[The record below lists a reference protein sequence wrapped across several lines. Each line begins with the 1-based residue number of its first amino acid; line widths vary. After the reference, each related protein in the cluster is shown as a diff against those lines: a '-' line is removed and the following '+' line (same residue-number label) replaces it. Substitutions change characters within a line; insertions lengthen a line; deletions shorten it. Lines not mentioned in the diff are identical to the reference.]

1 MKVLP
6 AHTVSALLFALA
18 SHCLAQAGPN
28 PKNATAVVLQ
38 AFETH
43 DIVML
48 GEIHNNKQEY
58 AWLQSLVSNPDFADR
73 VDDIVMELGN
83 SLYQKSVDRYIAGE
97 AVPIE
102 EVQRAWRNT
111 LGLGDPPPIY
121 GDLYKAVRD
130 MNMRRHG
137 KHPMR
142 VLCGDPYIDWDK
154 VKTGDDIGPFLGH
167 RDQWYAQV
175 VKDEV
180 LPKHH
185 RAFLI
190 AGSNHFMRGRRHRH
204 RHNQWDNPGYIE
216 PELRRAGAKT
226 FLILAGTNAVKGY
239 DDLDHRFDSWPA
251 PSIALLNGNWVGELS
266 AMPVITGGTA
276 EIQPPVKL
284 KDAAD
289 ALLYLGP
296 RDSLISVE
304 AVREE
309 VDGTAY
315 GKELHRRMTI
325 SGFDIPFVPD
335 TKESPQFDR
344 PEPADGP
351 PAKFPDPPKTMDLPL
366 PPRPPGQ

>member
-1 MKVLP
+1 MKVHPIQTL
-6 AHTVSALLFALA
+6 SALLFALA
-18 SHCLAQAGPN
+18 SLCPAQADPS
-28 PKNATAVVLQ
+28 PKNASAAVLQ

-58 AWLQSLVSNPDFADR
+58 EWLQSLVANPEFADR
-73 VDDIVMELGN
+73 VDDVVMELGN

-111 LGLGDPPPIY
+111 LGLGPPPPIY
-121 GDLYKAVRD
+121 GDLYKTVRET
-130 MNMRRHG
+130 NMRRHG
-137 KHPMR
+137 KHQMR

-154 VKTGDDIGPFLGH
+154 VKTKDEIGPFLGH

-175 VKDEV
+175 VKDQV
-180 LPKHH
+180 LAKHH

-190 AGSNHFMRGRRHRH
+190 AGSAHFLREQGE
-204 RHNQWDNPGYIE
+204 GYIE

-239 DDLDHRFDSWPA
+239 DDLDRRFDSWPA
-251 PSIALLNGNWVGELS
+251 PSIVLLNGNWVGEL
-266 AMPVITGGTA
+266 AAIPVISGGT
-276 EIQPPVKL
+276 EGIDSRLKL

-309 VDGTAY
+309 VDGTPY
-315 GKELHRRMTI
+315 GKELLRRMRI
-325 SGFDIPFVPD
+325 VGLVLPYIPD
-335 TKESPQFDR
+335 TKESPQFGR
-344 PEPADGP
+344 PQPGDGP
-351 PAKFPDPPKTMDLPL
+351 PPFTPPKTIDAPL
-366 PPRPPGQ
+366 PPRPPSQ

>member
-1 MKVLP
+1 MRVHPLP
-6 AHTVSALLFALA
+6 TLSALLFALA
-18 SHCLAQAGPN
+18 SLCPAQADPS
-28 PKNATAVVLQ
+28 PKNAAAVVLE

-48 GEIHNNKQEY
+48 GEIHWNKQEY
-58 AWLQSLVSNPDFADR
+58 AWLRSLVANPEFADR
-73 VDDIVMELGN
+73 VDDVVMEFGN

-97 AVPIE
+97 PVSIE
-102 EVQRAWRNT
+102 KVQRAWRNT

-121 GDLYKAVRD
+121 GDLYKAVRET
-130 MNMRRHG
+130 NMRRHG
-137 KHPMR
+137 KHQMR
-142 VLCGDPYIDWDK
+142 VLCGDPYINWNK
-154 VKTGDDIGPFLGH
+154 VKTKEDVGPYLGH

-180 LPKHH
+180 LAKHH

-190 AGSNHFMRGRRHRH
+190 AGSAHFLRDQGA
-204 RHNQWDNPGYIE
+204 GYGEGYVE
-216 PELRRAGAKT
+216 PELRRVGAKT

-251 PSIALLNGNWVGELS
+251 PSIALLNGNWAGELP
-266 AMPVITGGTA
+266 ALPVISGGT
-276 EIQPPVKL
+276 EGSDSTLKL

-296 RDSLISVE
+296 RDSLIHVE
-304 AVREE
+304 TVREE

-315 GKELHRRMTI
+315 GKELLRRMRI
-325 SGFDIPFVPD
+325 VGLVLPYIPD

-344 PEPADGP
+344 PEPGEGP
-351 PAKFPDPPKTMDLPL
+351 PEFIPPKTINAPL
-366 PPRPPGQ
+366 PPRPPSQ